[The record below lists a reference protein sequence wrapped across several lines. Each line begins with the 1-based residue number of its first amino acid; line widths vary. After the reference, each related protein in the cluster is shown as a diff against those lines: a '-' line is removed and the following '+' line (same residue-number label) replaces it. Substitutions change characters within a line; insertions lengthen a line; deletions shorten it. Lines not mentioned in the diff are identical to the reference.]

1 MKRVIKIN
9 FIMFLILVICSL
21 NCISVFAE
29 ELVDSNNNQNEEQ
42 IKEQQNEENDENGEE
57 QKENDE
63 EQEETELDSLKNK
76 KNEIDD
82 NLSSTY
88 MQLGIVQSQMSE
100 ALYEIEKLTLQIIQK
115 QEEIENIEREE
126 EKVLASIDA
135 VEKALTEAQEKY
147 DTQKKQLDL
156 RLVATYEM
164 GPTTY
169 LDMLLKSKSLSDF
182 LSNYYR
188 ISEIAKVDQ
197 TLIESFCDISKKVKS
212 LSITLNTNKK
222 ILEQSREANE
232 EAKIVLENLK
242 IIQDEKI
249 QELSSEDIAIHEQI
263 EAYQSEL
270 ESVEAEIRL
279 LSLSCV
285 GADYVG
291 GVMAWPVPGYTRIT
305 SSYGMRTHP
314 ITGIFKLHTGTDIGA
329 PFGAD
334 FIAAND
340 GIVVKAGYNGAYGN
354 MVILDHG
361 GGVQTLYAHGS
372 EILVEEGQVVTSG
385 TPVLKVGATG
395 YATGPHA
402 HFEVRI
408 NGNPVEPL
416 DYITSYGAKVDE
428 NNSSNNH
435 DNIDIYQTEEKK
447 ENEE

>member
-1 MKRVIKIN
+1 MKKVIKIN
-9 FIMFLILVICSL
+9 FIVFLILVICSL

-29 ELVDSNNNQNEEQ
+29 ETIENQEIEEQ
-42 IKEQQNEENDENGEE
+42 IEEISEE
-57 QKENDE
+57 EA
-63 EQEETELDSLKNK
+63 QEETEETKLDSLKNK
-76 KNEIDD
+76 KNELDET
-82 NLSSTY
+82 LSSTY

-100 ALYEIEKLTLQIIQK
+100 ALYEIEQLNLQIIQK
-115 QEEIENIEREE
+115 QEEIDTLEREE
-126 EKVLASIDA
+126 EKVLSFIET
-135 VEKALTEAQEKY
+135 VEAALNEAQEKY
-147 DTQKKQLDL
+147 DIQKKQLDE
-156 RLVATYEM
+156 RLVAMYEM

-197 TLIESFCDISKKVKS
+197 NLMESFCEISKRVKS
-212 LSITLNTNKK
+212 LSVTLNTNKK
-222 ILEQSREANE
+222 ILEQSRVACE
-232 EAKIVLENLK
+232 ESKIVLENLK
-242 IIQDEKI
+242 IIQDGKV
-249 QELSSEDIAIHEQI
+249 QTLSAEDIAIHEVI
-263 EAYQSEL
+263 EAYQAEL
-270 ESVEAEIRL
+270 ESIESEIRL
-279 LSLSCV
+279 LSLAYV
-285 GADYVG
+285 GAEYVG

-305 SSYGMRTHP
+305 SPYGMRTHP

-329 PFGAD
+329 PYGAD

-361 GGVQTLYAHGS
+361 GGIQTLYAHGS
-372 EILVEEGQVVTSG
+372 EILVQEGDVVTSG

-408 NGNPVEPL
+408 NGSPVEPL

-428 NNSSNNH
+428 ENSNNNH
-435 DNIDIYQTEEKK
+435 DNIDIYQTEEEK

>member
-9 FIMFLILVICSL
+9 FIVFLILVIVSL
-21 NCISVFAE
+21 NCISAFAE
-29 ELVDSNNNQNEEQ
+29 EVIENEEVEEQ
-42 IKEQQNEENDENGEE
+42 INEEILEVEEN
-57 QKENDE
+57 
-63 EQEETELDSLKNK
+63 EETELDSLKNK
-76 KNEIDD
+76 KNELDET
-82 NLSSTY
+82 LSSTY

-100 ALYEIEKLTLQIIQK
+100 ALYEIEQLNLQIIQK
-115 QEEIENIEREE
+115 QEEIDTLEHEE
-126 EKVLASIDA
+126 EKVLASIET
-135 VEKALTEAQEKY
+135 VESVLNEAQEKY
-147 DTQKKQLDL
+147 NIQKKQLDL
-156 RLVATYEM
+156 RLIAMYEM

-197 TLIESFCDISKKVKS
+197 NLIEAFCDVSKQVKT
-212 LSITLNTNKK
+212 LSATLNTNKK
-222 ILEQSREANE
+222 ILEQSKIANE

-242 IIQDEKI
+242 IIQNGKV
-249 QELSSEDIAIHEQI
+249 QSLSEDDIKLHQMI

-270 ESVEAEIRL
+270 EGIESEIRL
-279 LSLSCV
+279 LSLAYV

-329 PFGAD
+329 PYGAD

-340 GIVVKAGYNGAYGN
+340 GIVVKAGYNAAYGN
-354 MVILDHG
+354 MVIIDHG
-361 GGVQTLYAHGS
+361 GGIQTLYAHGS
-372 EILVEEGQVVTSG
+372 EILVQEGDVVTSG
-385 TPVLKVGATG
+385 TPVLKVGSTG
-395 YATGPHA
+395 YSTGPHA

-416 DYITSYGAKVDE
+416 DYITSYGAKVEE
-428 NNSSNNH
+428 NSNNNH
-435 DNIDIYQTEEKK
+435 DNINIFQTEEEK